1 MKFLIIDIETTGL
14 SCSKDSIT
22 VIGTIIYDSE
32 TKQNCHEECYNVARA
47 EKENNIVG
55 ILEMK
60 SQIVKLLNDSQQ
72 IVAFNGVN
80 FDMPFILKWLGVLD
94 VPQSLGAAAVTIK
107 QRPENRQKRK
117 TMETEP
123 EQASKNNFIENKRR
137 HDTKDTLHNT
147 ITAVNNEERGV
158 DQKEV
163 ATCQLLLDP
172 NPPGSNRTTTTAV
185 FPSLSVTGDAEN
197 TACCVQYGWPKKY
210 LDFCLLSLTYTN
222 RYISLHNVCLYN
234 KIEAEKSGSG
244 LQAIAWAEK
253 EEWKLLEDYCMQ
265 DVFVLLELTKKTL
278 LHGIAF
284 PCQGYSSSPEK
295 IRVVFDADMKHSVA
309 RTPNSAKNKASSLF
323 KACW

>member
-22 VIGTIIYDSE
+22 VIGTIVYDNE

-47 EKENNIVG
+47 DKEKNVVG

-60 SQIVKLLNDSQQ
+60 SQIVKLLNDSQR

-80 FDMPFILKWLGVLD
+80 FDMPFILKWLGVFD
-94 VPQSLGAAAVTIK
+94 VPQSVGAAVTIK

-117 TMETEP
+117 TMEKEP
-123 EQASKNNFIENKRR
+123 EQVSKNNCIKNKGRQ
-137 HDTKDTLHNT
+137 DKKDTLHNS
-147 ITAVNNEERGV
+147 ITVVNNEESGV
-158 DQKEV
+158 DQEEGV
-163 ATCQLLLDP
+163 TCQPHLDP
-172 NPPGSNRTTTTAV
+172 NPPGPPASMFARKVPPCGVDLSNRTTTTAV
-185 FPSLSVTGDAEN
+185 LPSLSVMGDAEN
-197 TACCVQYGWPKKY
+197 TACCIQYGWPKKY

-234 KIEAEKSGSG
+234 KIEAEKSGFG

-265 DVFVLLELTKKTL
+265 DVFV
-278 LHGIAF
+278 
-284 PCQGYSSSPEK
+284 
-295 IRVVFDADMKHSVA
+295 
-309 RTPNSAKNKASSLF
+309 
-323 KACW
+323 